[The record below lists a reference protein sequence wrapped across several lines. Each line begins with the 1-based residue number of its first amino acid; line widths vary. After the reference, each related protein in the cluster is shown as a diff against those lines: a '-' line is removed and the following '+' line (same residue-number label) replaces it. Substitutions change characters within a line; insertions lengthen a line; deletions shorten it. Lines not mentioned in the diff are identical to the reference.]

1 MSVVTADK
9 ILPATGYVCVT
20 RRTVRT
26 QRTQRRSVLLSYAPD
41 SSRRREIEEFIRK
54 EFRDHFGA
62 DLKHFMPQLVAL
74 HAPDGAVRAVVGCRS
89 AARERLFLETYTLG
103 PVEALIAERT
113 GSVVPRAEIVEVGS
127 LACRNGRAATE
138 IVLALVPALIE
149 AGFTWVVFTGADT
162 VRNVFRR
169 LDLVPHAL
177 CTADQTLLGAERHDW
192 GRYYDH
198 NPIVMA
204 GRIADGLAALETP
217 NGIQ

>member
-1 MSVVTADK
+1 MNVVTVDK
-9 ILPATGYVCVT
+9 ALLATDHGCIP
-20 RRTVRT
+20 RTAGRAHRT
-26 QRTQRRSVLLSYAPD
+26 QRQSALLSHPRGSA
-41 SSRRREIEEFIRK
+41 RRHEIEEFIRC

-74 HAPDGAVRAVVGCRS
+74 HAPDGAVRAAVGCRS
-89 AARERLFLETYTLG
+89 AAAEGLFLETYTIK
-103 PVEALIAERT
+103 PVETLIAERV
-113 GSVVPRAEIVEVGS
+113 GIAVPRTQILEVGS
-127 LACRNGRAATE
+127 LACVNGRAATE

-169 LDLVPHAL
+169 LRLVPHAL
-177 CTADQTLLGAERHDW
+177 CVADQTMLGAERHAW

-204 GRIADGLAALETP
+204 GRIADGLAVLGTP
-217 NGIQ
+217 TGVQ

>member
-1 MSVVTADK
+1 MNVVTVDK
-9 ILPATGYVCVT
+9 ALPATGYVCFT
-20 RRTVRT
+20 RKAARTHRT
-26 QRTQRRSVLLSYAPD
+26 QRQSVLISHPRG
-41 SSRRREIEEFIRK
+41 SSHRGEIEEFLRR

-62 DLKHFMPQLVAL
+62 DLKRFMPQLVAL

-89 AARERLFLETYTLG
+89 AAHEKLFLETYTIR
-103 PVEALIAERT
+103 PVEELIAERV
-113 GSVVPRAEIVEVGS
+113 GIVVPRAEIVEVGS

-169 LDLVPHAL
+169 LRLAPHAL
-177 CTADQTLLGAERHDW
+177 CAADQTLLGADRHDW

-217 NGIQ
+217 VGVQ

>member
-1 MSVVTADK
+1 MNVVTVDK
-9 ILPATGYVCVT
+9 ALPATGYVCFT
-20 RRTVRT
+20 RKALRTHRS
-26 QRTQRRSVLLSYAPD
+26 QRQSVLVSHPRG
-41 SSRRREIEEFIRK
+41 SGRRHEIEEFVRR

-89 AARERLFLETYTLG
+89 AAHESLFLETYTIR
-103 PVEALIAERT
+103 PVEKLIAERV
-113 GSVVPRAEIVEVGS
+113 GIAVPRAEIVEVGS

-169 LDLVPHAL
+169 LRLVPHAL
-177 CTADQTLLGAERHDW
+177 CAADQTLLGADRQDW

-204 GRIADGLAALETP
+204 GRIADGLAVLETP
-217 NGIQ
+217 TGIQ